1 MKGTLAEWS
10 KASDLSPDSAR
21 SVGSNPTGTNR
32 FFVFVYLNEKHTRKK
47 PKKIIAIKIKNVKT
61 SAFITYK
68 LSIRLY
74 ISIAIYLRSFIMFK

>member
-1 MKGTLAEWS
+1 MRRPEKILYLSYFFIYFFIAKSLIILFLRIMKGTLAEWS

-47 PKKIIAIKIKNVKT
+47 PKKK
-61 SAFITYK
+61 
-68 LSIRLY
+68 
-74 ISIAIYLRSFIMFK
+74 